1 MRYACARE
9 ERGERG
15 AHHRRQKLF
24 VHRAFRIKGID
35 REQALTILNE
45 SAALYAVV
53 SSAAMECAVQPAARP
68 QSQTKTRLHPHHEA
82 ARCGCARRSNKRGVA
97 SRHCVQMSIY
107 RALLH

>member
-1 MRYACARE
+1 MEGSFLTIFITSVVTAMMSSRAASASLPDGCAFCACATP
-9 ERGERG
+9 
-15 AHHRRQKLF
+15 AHAKN
-24 VHRAFRIKGID
+24 AASAARIID

-82 ARCGCARRSNKRGVA
+82 ARCGCARR
-97 SRHCVQMSIY
+97 
-107 RALLH
+107 